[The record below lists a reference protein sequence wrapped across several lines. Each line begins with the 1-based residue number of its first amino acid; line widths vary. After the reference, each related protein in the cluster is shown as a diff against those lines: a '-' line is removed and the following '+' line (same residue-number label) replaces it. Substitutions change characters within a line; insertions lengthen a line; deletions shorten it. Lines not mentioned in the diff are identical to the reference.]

1 MLNHFILHGLRTIE
15 KYAAF
20 LPSLGPFQS
29 VRGVFSAADAIDRG
43 DLRGEFICRSQPI
56 GPFSKG
62 SITDKVGA
70 PHEKQNNLQP
80 WPIFWAFQKSAHLTG
95 RLLHWRNHLNE
106 ISSEGEFYDISRRN
120 LRDEYLFSSLFVSN
134 GIALSG
140 AWTSIVSKWG
150 TGGNYYHW
158 MLDCLSRL
166 LVWEQLP
173 ESTKILI
180 PKSNQKFV
188 KETLDMLGITDQCM
202 FTPSA
207 HVVPERFYFCS
218 PTAMTGAWNPIAY
231 DWLRDKFSPY
241 RSPSPTGK
249 PIFLTRRGSTRV
261 PLDIQ
266 EIETL
271 FKENGFKI
279 VDCGSLTV
287 KEQIWI
293 ASCSPAI
300 AGLHGAAMTNI
311 LWSHPATPVL
321 ELFESDYLN
330 GCYEQIANHGNL
342 RYSFIINDSNNYVN
356 KAKDWIN
363 KIKLF

>member
-1 MLNHFILHGLRTIE
+1 MQPI
-15 KYAAF
+15 
-20 LPSLGPFQS
+20 
-29 VRGVFSAADAIDRG
+29 RGVFSAAEAIDSG
-43 DLRGEFICRSQPI
+43 DIKGNFICRSQPI
-56 GPFSKG
+56 GSCEKD
-62 SITDKVGA
+62 SLTQKVGES
-70 PHEKQNNLQP
+70 HEKQNNLQP
-80 WPIFWAFQKSAHLTG
+80 WPVFWAFQENAHLTG
-95 RLLHWRNHLNE
+95 KLLHWRNSSNQ
-106 ISSEGEFYDISRRN
+106 ISLEGEFYELRRRN
-120 LRDEYLFSSLFVSN
+120 LRDEK
-134 GIALSG
+134 ILSAIVVGDPTPLPG

-158 MLDCLSRL
+158 MLDCLARL
-166 LVWEQLP
+166 LVWENLP

-180 PKSNQKFV
+180 PQSNHKFV
-188 KETLDMLGITDQCM
+188 SETLEMLGIANQCLSA
-202 FTPSA
+202 PSD